1 MNKKVLC
8 LVFSIFMALFIANVN
23 AAENETIRK
32 IDSNLTLTSNLNES
46 IVVKEGSKVVL
57 DLAGFNITNTSDEH
71 TITVEKGATL
81 TIKGSGV
88 VNNISNKKATL
99 INNGT
104 TIIEGGTFSR
114 KDLKNNSY
122 YVILNHGK
130 MTIKNGTFQVENGI
144 SSLIDNGWY
153 TPSEN
158 KEQTMADLVID
169 GGVFNMTANDKY
181 IKNDDFGIM
190 TINGGTFNMLVPSSA
205 VVANMGFASGKELLT
220 VNGGI
225 FNYQHT
231 NYAIWDYDWNKAGY
245 KDNSVTVING
255 GTFNLTKSEAKITN
269 VELIKSEDPVKEY
282 PVLGEKDKF
291 IVAKESELKPKVEID
306 NVKESELPAND
317 IALTKEKAGNEYKI
331 ISFYN
336 IDLYKALND
345 SIKVEKIAEAEKS
358 IKVTLPKPEGIPEI
372 QNGYERT
379 YYIIRVHNGV
389 AEILDVTLNSDGT
402 LSFETDK
409 FSTYTLAYNDTKIQN
424 SEASNTS
431 TTVNPSTSDNV
442 MIYISLAILSLCGIL
457 TIAVYNKKKAM

>member
-231 NYAIWDYDWNKAGY
+231 N
-245 KDNSVTVING
+245 
-255 GTFNLTKSEAKITN
+255 
-269 VELIKSEDPVKEY
+269 
-282 PVLGEKDKF
+282 
-291 IVAKESELKPKVEID
+291 
-306 NVKESELPAND
+306 
-317 IALTKEKAGNEYKI
+317 
-331 ISFYN
+331 
-336 IDLYKALND
+336 
-345 SIKVEKIAEAEKS
+345 
-358 IKVTLPKPEGIPEI
+358 
-372 QNGYERT
+372 
-379 YYIIRVHNGV
+379 
-389 AEILDVTLNSDGT
+389 
-402 LSFETDK
+402 
-409 FSTYTLAYNDTKIQN
+409 
-424 SEASNTS
+424 
-431 TTVNPSTSDNV
+431 
-442 MIYISLAILSLCGIL
+442 C
-457 TIAVYNKKKAM
+457 